1 MVMRGDHRKDFVIL
15 PNGTVRDERLGHM
28 ARGILADI
36 VSRPKGWK
44 TNADEMADR
53 GRRLRGVKRGS
64 GREAY
69 RAAFR
74 ELQDAGYIVRERM
87 QDDRGHW
94 HTVLVVF
101 DEPQEGH
108 QDAA

>member
-1 MVMRGDHRKDFVIL
+1 MVMRGEHRQQFVIL
-15 PNGTVRDERLGHM
+15 PNATVRDERLSHM

-36 VSRPKGWK
+36 LSRPEGWK

-87 QDDRGHW
+87 QGDRGRW
-94 HTVLVVF
+94 QTVLVVF
-101 DEPQEGH
+101 DEPQDAQ